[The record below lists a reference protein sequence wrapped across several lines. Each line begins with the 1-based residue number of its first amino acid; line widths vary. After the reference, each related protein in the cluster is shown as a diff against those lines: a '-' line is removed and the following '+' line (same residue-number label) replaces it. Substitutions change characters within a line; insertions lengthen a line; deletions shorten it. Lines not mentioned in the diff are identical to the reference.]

1 MTALAIALTVVC
13 LALCATAVYCVNV
26 WAAVESGRG
35 GDGGEGEEVNAV
47 GFHAEYGSDDDD
59 T

>member
-1 MTALAIALTVVC
+1 MVALSVALTLVG

-47 GFHAEYGSDDDD
+47 EFHAEYGSDDDD